1 LRSKT
6 ELIFFSGCRYSLT
19 VVKQSCFNG
28 ESLKSL
34 TTMWQAVREI
44 TNFRLCVTV
53 LLTVALVTHT
63 RLWLN
68 KNDSGTSLQ
77 FYNNVL
83 PK

>member
-1 LRSKT
+1 MFRQVCRVRVGLGLEKENYLRSKT

-63 RLWLN
+63 RL
-68 KNDSGTSLQ
+68 
-77 FYNNVL
+77 
-83 PK
+83 

>member
-1 LRSKT
+1 
-6 ELIFFSGCRYSLT
+6 
-19 VVKQSCFNG
+19 
-28 ESLKSL
+28 
-34 TTMWQAVREI
+34 MWQAVREI